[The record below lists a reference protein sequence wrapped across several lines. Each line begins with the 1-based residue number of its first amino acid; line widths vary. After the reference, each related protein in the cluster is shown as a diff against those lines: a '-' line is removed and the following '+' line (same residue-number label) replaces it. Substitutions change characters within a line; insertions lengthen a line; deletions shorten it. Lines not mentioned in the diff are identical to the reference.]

1 MKNKNHK
8 LIVSVKAKNKN
19 KLLLKIFELGI
30 NISKINYKK
39 NELEFEVMLE
49 DYFKLKKYLVS
60 YKFNIKGSTGLDK
73 IINIIKTKKVLFLNI
88 LLAIIL
94 LFIFSNT
101 IISVRVIH
109 SKKYIRD
116 IVASSLEDYGI
127 KKFTWKKNY
136 KELNQIKNK
145 ILKKYPK
152 NLEWLEIEK
161 KGMTYIVRVE
171 ERIITDIKNDDSK
184 CNLVAKKSG
193 VIRKINYTKGQE
205 LKNVGDYVNEGDILI
220 SGSIKFNEEVKNS
233 VCANGEVYAEVWYSS
248 NVKLPLNYTKS
259 KTTGKKRYNFAV
271 NDKKIFRSRLKNYVT
286 KKKKLFKVLGVNFVL
301 LSEYEV
307 ENKNYKFSEEQAL
320 TKALE
325 LSNEKI
331 KMKLSEKEHI
341 INQKVLKKDVN
352 NSTMYVEVFTS
363 VEEIISKQ
371 ENFIE
376 EEKEVE

>member
-30 NISKINYKK
+30 SISKINYQK

-73 IINIIKTKKVLFLNI
+73 IINIIKAKKVFFLNI

-161 KGMTYIVRVE
+161 KGMI
-171 ERIITDIKNDDSK
+171 
-184 CNLVAKKSG
+184 
-193 VIRKINYTKGQE
+193 
-205 LKNVGDYVNEGDILI
+205 YVNEGDILI
-220 SGSIKFNEEVKNS
+220 SVSIKFNEEVKNS

-286 KKKKLFKVLGVNFVL
+286 KKKKLFKILGVNFIL
-301 LSEYEV
+301 LNEYEV

>member
-73 IINIIKTKKVLFLNI
+73 IINIIKIKKVLFLNI

-116 IVASSLEDYGI
+116 IVASSLEDYGV

-161 KGMTYIVRVE
+161 KGMIYVVRVE
-171 ERIITDIKNDDSK
+171 ERIITDITNDDSK

-271 NDKKIFRSRLKNYVT
+271 NDKKIFRSRLKNYVA
-286 KKKKLFKVLGVNFVL
+286 KKKKLFKIFGVNFIL
-301 LSEYEV
+301 LREYEV
-307 ENKNYKFSEEQAL
+307 ENKSYKYSEEQAL
-320 TKALE
+320 VKALE

>member
-1 MKNKNHK
+1 MKNKSHK
-8 LIVSVKAKNKN
+8 LIISVKVKNKN
-19 KLLLKIFELGI
+19 KLLLKIFDLGI
-30 NISKINYKK
+30 SVSKVKYYK
-39 NELEFEVMLE
+39 NDLEFEVSLE
-49 DYFKLKKYLVS
+49 DYKKLKKYLVS
-60 YKFNIKGSTGLDK
+60 YKFNIKNTTGLDR
-73 IINIIKTKKVLFLNI
+73 IIDILKAKKVFFLNT

-101 IISVRVIH
+101 IIQVRVIH

-116 IVASSLEDYGI
+116 IVASSLEEYGI
-127 KKFTWKKNY
+127 KRFTWKKEY
-136 KELNQIKNK
+136 KELNEIKNK

-171 ERIITDIKNDDSK
+171 ERIITDINKDDSK

-205 LKNVGDYVNEGDILI
+205 IKSVGDYVSKGDILI
-220 SGSIKFNEEVKNS
+220 SGEIKFNEEVKNR
-233 VCANGEVYAEVWYSS
+233 VCASGEVFAEVWYLS
-248 NVKLPLNYTKS
+248 NIKLPLNYTNS
-259 KTTGKKRYNFAV
+259 KATGKKRYNFAI
-271 NDKKIFRSRLKNYVT
+271 NDTKIFRSRLKNYVT
-286 KKKKLFKVLGVNFVL
+286 KKKTLFKVFGIKLNL

-307 ENKNYKFSEEQAL
+307 KNINYKYNNEQAL
-320 TKALE
+320 NKALE
-325 LSNEKI
+325 LSNQKI

-341 INQKVLKKDVN
+341 INQKVLKKEVN

-371 ENFIE
+371 ENIIE

>member
-30 NISKINYKK
+30 SISKINYKK

-116 IVASSLEDYGI
+116 IVASSLEDYGV

-136 KELNQIKNK
+136 KELNKIKNK

-161 KGMTYIVRVE
+161 KGMIYILRVE
-171 ERIITDIKNDDSK
+171 ERIITDITNDDSK

-286 KKKKLFKVLGVNFVL
+286 KKKKMFKVFGVNFIL
-301 LSEYEV
+301 LREYEV
-307 ENKNYKFSEEQAL
+307 ENKSYKYNLWRYFL
-320 TKALE
+320 
-325 LSNEKI
+325 
-331 KMKLSEKEHI
+331 
-341 INQKVLKKDVN
+341 
-352 NSTMYVEVFTS
+352 
-363 VEEIISKQ
+363 
-371 ENFIE
+371 
-376 EEKEVE
+376 